1 MKIKPMICT
10 QCGAPINRERMIC
23 EYCGTRY
30 EKKNNDMLR
39 IETYTVTPVMLDG
52 YVAYPKEFAL
62 AVDPGELSKM
72 VCGQLATKI
81 ADELA
86 KYIDYAVQE
95 DPISD
100 HVTVRGRVRVLPPGY
115 RF

>member
-39 IETYTVTPVMLDG
+39 IETYPVLPAILNG
-52 YVAYPKEFAL
+52 SVSYPKEVAL
-62 AVDPGELSKM
+62 TVDPGELSKM
-72 VCGQLATKI
+72 VCGQLAMKI

-100 HVTVRGRVRVLPPGY
+100 HVIVRGRVRVLPPGY
-115 RF
+115 KF

>member
-1 MKIKPMICT
+1 MKIQPLICT

-30 EKKNNDMLR
+30 EKNGNDILR
-39 IETYTVTPVMLDG
+39 IEAYRKPPVTLEG
-52 YVAYPKEFAL
+52 YVAYPREAAFTI
-62 AVDPGELSKM
+62 DSETLSKM
-72 VCGQLATKI
+72 MCGQLATKI

>member
-1 MKIKPMICT
+1 
-10 QCGAPINRERMIC
+10 MIC

-30 EKKNNDMLR
+30 EKKNDDVLR
-39 IETYTVTPVMLDG
+39 IETYRASPITLEG
-52 YVAYPKEFAL
+52 RVAYPRELAR

>member
-1 MKIKPMICT
+1 MKMKPLICT

-30 EKKNNDMLR
+30 EKNNDNVLR
-39 IETYTVTPVMLDG
+39 IETYRVPPAMLEG
-52 YVAYPKEFAL
+52 YVVYPRELAL
-62 AVDPGELSKM
+62 AVDPGDLSKM

-95 DPISD
+95 DPVSQN
-100 HVTVRGRVRVLPPGY
+100 VTVRGRVRVLPPGY